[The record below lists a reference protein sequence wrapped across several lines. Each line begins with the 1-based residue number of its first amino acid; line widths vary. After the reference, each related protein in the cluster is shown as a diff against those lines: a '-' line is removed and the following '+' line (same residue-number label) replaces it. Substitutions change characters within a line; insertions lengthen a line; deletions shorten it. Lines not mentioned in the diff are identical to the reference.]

1 MNIILLG
8 PPGSGKGTQS
18 YHLAKKFS
26 LNHLSTGDILR
37 SEIVSG
43 SKLGKE
49 ASRFMNEGNLVPD
62 EVIIEM
68 VSQKL
73 SVIDSVLLDGFPRTL
88 NQAKALDKELL
99 NLSKTINHVLYF
111 DVPSEELIQRLSQ
124 RLSCRNCPSTF
135 TKSENNPTCNS
146 DSLCEKQDLYQ
157 R

>member
-49 ASRFMNEGNLVPD
+49 ASKYMNEGNLVPD

-73 SVIDSVLLDGFPRTL
+73 EI
-88 NQAKALDKELL
+88 
-99 NLSKTINHVLYF
+99 
-111 DVPSEELIQRLSQ
+111 EEII
-124 RLSCRNCPSTF
+124 
-135 TKSENNPTCNS
+135 
-146 DSLCEKQDLYQ
+146 LC
-157 R
+157 

>member
-18 YHLAKKFS
+18 SHLAKKFS

-49 ASRFMNEGNLVPD
+49 ASKYMNEGNLVPD

-111 DVPSEELIQRLSQ
+111 DVPSRINSK
-124 RLSCRNCPSTF
+124 TF
-135 TKSENNPTCNS
+135 TKAF
-146 DSLCEKQDLYQ
+146 L
-157 R
+157 